1 MNRYETV
8 KEKLSAKG
16 QEGLLRFYDELDDE
30 KKDILLSAAE
40 GIDLSTPDILKNAD
54 LKQKRG
60 EFKPLSAVK
69 LSEIATNRDEYE
81 SIGFF

>member
-30 KKDILLSAAE
+30 KKEA
-40 GIDLSTPDILKNAD
+40 
-54 LKQKRG
+54 
-60 EFKPLSAVK
+60 K
-69 LSEIATNRDEYE
+69 LRS
-81 SIGFF
+81 